1 MVRMANIPTLQFD
14 KKLNGSKPKAWQPI
28 FTASIRPE
36 CEGFWLVK
44 ADGQFPKL
52 PLSANKLLS
61 AHTTE
66 ATAKHNW
73 SA

>member
-1 MVRMANIPTLQFD
+1 MANIPTSQLD
-14 KKLNGSKPKAWQPI
+14 RKLNGGKPKAWQSI

-36 CEGFWLVK
+36 CEGFWLAK
-44 ADGQFPKL
+44 ADGQSPKL

-66 ATAKHNW
+66 ATAEHNW